1 MMDYAHERA
10 IDALRKPRTAVLA
23 TSGPA
28 GVQAGEFPCEAAGL
42 DLYLL
47 VPQTSNHLFNLE
59 HDSAVTLLTAE
70 WELKGQAQLRP
81 PGAPGLALNLLQEPA
96 AEWCVLVRVEPFQ
109 VQIRRKGGWGSLETF
124 DFKS

>member
-1 MMDYAHERA
+1 MLDYARQRVIE
-10 IDALRKPRTAVLA
+10 ALRLPRTVVLA

-81 PGAPGLALNLLQEPA
+81 PGAPGLELNLLQEPA
-96 AEWCVLVRVEPFQ
+96 AEWCVLVRV
-109 VQIRRKGGWGSLETF
+109 
-124 DFKS
+124 